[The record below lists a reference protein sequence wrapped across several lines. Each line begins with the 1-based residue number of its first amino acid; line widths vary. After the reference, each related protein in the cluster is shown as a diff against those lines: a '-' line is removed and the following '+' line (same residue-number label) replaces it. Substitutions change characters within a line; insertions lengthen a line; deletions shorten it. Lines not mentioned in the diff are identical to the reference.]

1 MKKLLLLALVALLV
15 VAFAA
20 GCGKTEPAKP
30 AAAPAPAQPAKSE
43 PIIIAYTPWNGYG
56 ALFVAADKGMFKAK
70 GLDVQIQSIEDV
82 GARKQSIVAKKIQG
96 MAASVDVSIAALG
109 QGVPLKFVWAF
120 DASAGADGVIVTKA
134 SGIKTIADLKG
145 KEIAYHKG
153 SASHL
158 LLYTLLKKNGMKNAD
173 VKAVEMKASEAA
185 SALMA
190 GKVPAAVTW
199 EPHMTK
205 AAAAGNIIL
214 ATSKDTPDLIA
225 DVLALHDDFVKTN
238 PDAVQKIV
246 AALSEAAD
254 FMQKNPAEAAKIMA
268 VVLKEKPEETIEG
281 NKTIKFYNLKDNV
294 TLFGTP
300 EKPGTLYEVSK
311 IAGEFYVG
319 EKILDK
325 VPDVSKVIDNTFISK
340 IK

>member
-1 MKKLLLLALVALLV
+1 MNKKLALLLAVLMLVAV
-15 VAFAA
+15 VA
-20 GCGKTEPAKP
+20 GCGKSEPAKP
-30 AAAPAPAQPAKSE
+30 AQPAAKAE

-56 ALFVAADKGMFKAK
+56 ALFVAAQKGMFKSK
-70 GLDVQIQSIEDV
+70 GIDVQIQSIEDV
-82 GARKQSIVAKKIQG
+82 GVRKQSIVAKKIQG

-109 QGVPLKFVWAF
+109 QGVPIKMVWAF
-120 DASAGADGVIVTKA
+120 DASAGADGILVTKA

-145 KEIAYHKG
+145 KEIAFNKG

-158 LLYTLLKKNGMKNAD
+158 YLSTLLKKNGMKDGD

-199 EPHMTK
+199 EPHITK

-214 ATSKDTPDLIA
+214 STTKDTPALIA
-225 DVLALHDDFVKTN
+225 DVLALHEDFVKAN

-246 AALSEAAD
+246 AALSEATD
-254 FMQKNPAEAAKIMA
+254 FIQKNPAEAAKIMA
-268 VVLKEKPEETIEG
+268 VELKEKPEETLAG
-281 NKTIKFYNLKDNV
+281 NKTIQFYNLKDNV
-294 TLFGTP
+294 ALFGTP
-300 EKPGTLYEVSK
+300 EKPGALQEVAK

-319 EKILDK
+319 QKILTK
-325 VPDVSKVIDNTFISK
+325 VPDTSKVFDSTFINK

>member
-1 MKKLLLLALVALLV
+1 MKKSLTLLLVALLLV
-15 VAFAA
+15 SLAA
-20 GCGKTEPAKP
+20 GCGKSEPAKT
-30 AAAPAPAQPAKSE
+30 AQPAQPAKTE

-56 ALFVAADKGMFKAK
+56 ALFVAARQGLFKAK

-82 GARKQSIVAKKIQG
+82 GARKQAIVAKRIQG

-109 QGVPLKFVWAF
+109 QEVPLKFVWAF
-120 DASAGADGVIVTKA
+120 DASAGADGLLVTKA

-145 KEIAYHKG
+145 KEVAYHKG

-158 LLYTLLKKNGMKNAD
+158 YLSTLLKKNGMKD
-173 VKAVEMKASEAA
+173 DDIISVEMKASEAA

-199 EPHMTK
+199 EPHITK

-214 ATSKDTPDLIA
+214 STTKDTPALIA
-225 DVLALHDDFVKTN
+225 DVLALHSDFVKAN

-246 AALSEAAD
+246 AAMSEATD
-254 FMQKNPAEAAKIMA
+254 FIQKNPGEAAKIMA
-268 VVLKEKPEETIEG
+268 VELKEKPEETLEG
-281 NKTIKFYNLKDNV
+281 NKTIQFYNLKDNLS
-294 TLFGTP
+294 LFGTK
-300 EKPGTLYEVSK
+300 EKPGALYEVAK

-319 EKILDK
+319 QKILTK
-325 VPDVSKVIDNTFISK
+325 APDVSNVFDNTFITK

>member
-1 MKKLLLLALVALLV
+1 MNKKLALLLV
-15 VAFAA
+15 VLMLVAVVA
-20 GCGKTEPAKP
+20 GCGKSEPAKP
-30 AAAPAPAQPAKSE
+30 AQPAAKAE

-56 ALFVAADKGMFKAK
+56 ALFVAAQKGMFKSK
-70 GLDVQIQSIEDV
+70 GIDVQIQSIEDV
-82 GARKQSIVAKKIQG
+82 GVRKQSIVAKKIQG

-109 QGVPLKFVWAF
+109 QGVPIKMVWAF
-120 DASAGADGVIVTKA
+120 DASAGADGILVTKA

-145 KEIAYHKG
+145 KEVAFNKG

-158 LLYTLLKKNGMKNAD
+158 YLSTLLKKNGMKDGD

-199 EPHMTK
+199 EPHITK

-214 ATSKDTPDLIA
+214 STTKDTPALIA
-225 DVLALHDDFVKTN
+225 DVLVLHEDFVKAN

-246 AALSEAAD
+246 AALSEATD
-254 FMQKNPAEAAKIMA
+254 FIQKNPTEAAKIMA
-268 VVLKEKPEETIEG
+268 VELKEKPEETLAG
-281 NKTIKFYNLKDNV
+281 NKTIQFYNLKDNLA
-294 TLFGTP
+294 LFGTP
-300 EKPGTLYEVSK
+300 EKPGALQDVAK

-319 EKILDK
+319 QKILTK
-325 VPDVSKVIDNTFISK
+325 VPDTTKVFDSTFINK

>member
-1 MKKLLLLALVALLV
+1 MNKKLALLLAVLMLVAV
-15 VAFAA
+15 VA
-20 GCGKTEPAKP
+20 GCGKSEPAKP
-30 AAAPAPAQPAKSE
+30 AQPAAKAE

-56 ALFVAADKGMFKAK
+56 ALFVAAQKGMFKSK
-70 GLDVQIQSIEDV
+70 GIDVQIQSIEDV
-82 GARKQSIVAKKIQG
+82 GVRKQSIVAKKIQG

-109 QGVPLKFVWAF
+109 QGVPLKMVWAF
-120 DASAGADGVIVTKA
+120 DASAGADGILVTKA

-145 KEIAYHKG
+145 KEIAFNKG

-158 LLYTLLKKNGMKNAD
+158 YLSTLLKKNGMKDGD

-199 EPHMTK
+199 EPHITK

-214 ATSKDTPDLIA
+214 STTKDTPALIA
-225 DVLALHDDFVKTN
+225 DVLALHEDFVKAN

-246 AALSEAAD
+246 AALSEATD
-254 FMQKNPAEAAKIMA
+254 FIQKNPAEAAKIMA
-268 VVLKEKPEETIEG
+268 VELKEKPEETLAG
-281 NKTIKFYNLKDNV
+281 NKTIQFYNLKDNV
-294 TLFGTP
+294 ALFGTP
-300 EKPGTLYEVSK
+300 EKPGALQEVAK

-319 EKILDK
+319 QKILTK
-325 VPDVSKVIDNTFISK
+325 VPDTSKVFDSTFINK

>member
-1 MKKLLLLALVALLV
+1 MNKKIALVLAILMLV
-15 VAFAA
+15 VVVA

-30 AAAPAPAQPAKSE
+30 AQPAQPAAKAE

-56 ALFVAADKGMFKAK
+56 ALFIAAEKGMFKAK

-82 GARKQSIVAKKIQG
+82 GARKQAIVAKKIQG

-120 DASAGADGVIVTKA
+120 DASAGADGLLVTKA
-134 SGIKTIADLKG
+134 SGIKSIADLKG

-158 LLYTLLKKNGMKNAD
+158 YLTTLLKNAGMKDAD

-199 EPHMTK
+199 EPHLTK

-214 ATSKDTPDLIA
+214 STTKDTPALIA
-225 DVLALHDDFVKTN
+225 DVLALHEDFVKN
-238 PDAVQKIV
+238 SPDKVQALV
-246 AALSEAAD
+246 AAMAEATE
-254 FMQKNPAEAAKIMA
+254 FIQKNPAEAAKIMA
-268 VVLKEKPEETIEG
+268 TVLKEKPEETLEG
-281 NKTIKFYNLKDNV
+281 NKTIQFYNLKDNV
-294 TLFGTP
+294 ALFGTA
-300 EKPGTLYEVSK
+300 EKPGALQDVAK

-319 EKILDK
+319 QKILDK
-325 VPDVSKVIDNTFISK
+325 VPDTSKVFDSTFINK

>member
-1 MKKLLLLALVALLV
+1 MNKKLALLLAVLMLVAV
-15 VAFAA
+15 VA
-20 GCGKTEPAKP
+20 GCGKSEPAKP
-30 AAAPAPAQPAKSE
+30 AQPAAKAE

-56 ALFVAADKGMFKAK
+56 ALFVAAQKGMFKSK
-70 GLDVQIQSIEDV
+70 GIDVQIQSIEDV
-82 GARKQSIVAKKIQG
+82 GVRKQSIVAKKIQG

-109 QGVPLKFVWAF
+109 QGVPLKMVWAF
-120 DASAGADGVIVTKA
+120 DASAGADGILVTKA

-145 KEIAYHKG
+145 KEIAFNKG

-158 LLYTLLKKNGMKNAD
+158 YLSTLLKKNGMKDGD

-199 EPHMTK
+199 EPHITK

-214 ATSKDTPDLIA
+214 STTKDTPALIA
-225 DVLALHDDFVKTN
+225 DVLALHEDFVKAN

-246 AALSEAAD
+246 AALSEATD
-254 FMQKNPAEAAKIMA
+254 FIQKNPAEAAKIMA
-268 VVLKEKPEETIEG
+268 VELKEKPEETLAG
-281 NKTIKFYNLKDNV
+281 NKTIQFYNLKDNV
-294 TLFGTP
+294 ALFGTP
-300 EKPGTLYEVSK
+300 EQPGALQEVAK
-311 IAGEFYVG
+311 IAGEFYV
-319 EKILDK
+319 EQKILTK
-325 VPDVSKVIDNTFISK
+325 VPDTSKVFDSTFINK

>member
-1 MKKLLLLALVALLV
+1 MNKKLALLLAVLMLVAGV
-15 VAFAA
+15 A
-20 GCGKTEPAKP
+20 GCGKSEPAKP
-30 AAAPAPAQPAKSE
+30 AAKAE

-56 ALFVAADKGMFKAK
+56 ALFVAAQKGMFKSK
-70 GLDVQIQSIEDV
+70 GIDVQIQSIEDV
-82 GARKQSIVAKKIQG
+82 GVRKQSIVAKKIQG

-109 QGVPLKFVWAF
+109 QGVPIKMVWAF
-120 DASAGADGVIVTKA
+120 DASAGADGILVTKA

-145 KEIAYHKG
+145 KEVAFNKG

-158 LLYTLLKKNGMKNAD
+158 YLSTLLKKNGMKDGD

-199 EPHMTK
+199 EPHITK

-214 ATSKDTPDLIA
+214 STTKDTPALIA
-225 DVLALHDDFVKTN
+225 DVLVLHEDFVKAN

-246 AALSEAAD
+246 AALSEATD
-254 FMQKNPAEAAKIMA
+254 FIQKNPTEAAKIMA
-268 VVLKEKPEETIEG
+268 VELKEKPEETLAG
-281 NKTIKFYNLKDNV
+281 NKTIQFYNLKDNLA
-294 TLFGTP
+294 LFGTK
-300 EKPGTLYEVSK
+300 EKPGALFEVAK

-319 EKILDK
+319 QKILTK
-325 VPDVSKVIDNTFISK
+325 VPDTSKVFDSTFINK

>member
-1 MKKLLLLALVALLV
+1 MAKANRQNRRNRPGAKKA
-15 VAFAA
+15 
-20 GCGKTEPAKP
+20 
-30 AAAPAPAQPAKSE
+30 E
-43 PIIIAYTPWNGYG
+43 PILIAYTPWNGYG
-56 ALFVAADKGMFKAK
+56 ALFIAAEKGMFKAK

-82 GARKQSIVAKKIQG
+82 GARKQAIVAKRIQG
-96 MAASVDVSIAALG
+96 MAASVDVSVAALG

-120 DASAGADGVIVTKA
+120 DASAGADGLLVTKA

-158 LLYTLLKKNGMKNAD
+158 YLSTLLKKNGMKDSD
-173 VKAVEMKASEAA
+173 VKSVEMKASEAA

-199 EPHMTK
+199 EPHITK

-214 ATSKDTPDLIA
+214 STTKDTPALIA
-225 DVLALHDDFVKTN
+225 DVLVLNEEFVKN
-238 PDAVQKIV
+238 YPDTVQKIV
-246 AALSEAAD
+246 AAMSEATD
-254 FMQKNPAEAAKIMA
+254 FIQKNPAEAAKIMSA
-268 VVLKEKPEETIEG
+268 VLKEKPEETLEG
-281 NKTIKFYNLKDNV
+281 NKTIKFYDLKDNLA
-294 TLFGTP
+294 LFGTK
-300 EKPGTLYEVSK
+300 EKPGALYEVAK

-319 EKILDK
+319 QKILTK
-325 VPDVSKVIDNTFISK
+325 VPDTSKVFDSTFINK